1 MEPEIQGIGII
12 SLIMG
17 LTELAKQMGVP
28 NRFLPLL
35 NLVLGLI
42 GGFIIQRETIPAII
56 MGLMMGTSAA
66 GIYRSAKVTMM
77 GR

>member
-1 MEPEIQGIGII
+1 MEPEIQGIGIV

-17 LTELAKQMGVP
+17 LTELAKQIGVP
-28 NRFLPLL
+28 NRLLPVL
-35 NLVLGLI
+35 NLVLGLV
-42 GGFIIQRETIPAII
+42 GGFITQKETIPAII

-66 GIYRSAKVTMM
+66 GIYRSAKVTML